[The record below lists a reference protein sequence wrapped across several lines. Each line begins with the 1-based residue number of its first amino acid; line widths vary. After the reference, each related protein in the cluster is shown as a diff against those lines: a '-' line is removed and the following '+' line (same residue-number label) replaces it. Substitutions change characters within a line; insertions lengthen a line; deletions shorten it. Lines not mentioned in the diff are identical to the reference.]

1 MPDGRNAALDIL
13 DAGGAFGAERPA
25 YLFGEASLSYGDL
38 RARSLRFASFLAAR
52 SIRPGDRVLL
62 ALPDTPAF
70 AIAFLGS
77 MLAGACPVALN
88 TGLTAQDYAFL
99 RSDAGAELVVTV
111 PGHAAL
117 GAVADGVQG
126 VCCDDMGPS
135 ALERFPADFAPRPAN
150 DALPGFMLYSSGST
164 GRPKGVPHRQ
174 QDLLAPAATWGTLLG
189 LSRQDVV
196 FSSSKCFFAYGLLAS
211 LALPLAVGASVVL
224 FPGKPGPCDVFDVL
238 AKYGPTAFF
247 GVPTLYNMLVRIFE
261 PDMRRHVPELCF
273 SAGEALPAVLH
284 EAWRELT
291 GREILDG
298 IGSTEAF
305 NVFIAN
311 SKGASRAG
319 FAGRAVPGFET
330 RLVDELG
337 NAVAPGTEGNL
348 LVRGRGLCRGYWNRP
363 EKTRETMLEDG
374 WLRTGD
380 VCVAKD
386 GWFAHRGRSDDMLKS
401 GGQWVSPVLVEE
413 ALLRHPAV
421 AECAVAARQVGG
433 LDVVCAY
440 VVPAPGSGPEKQ
452 LSLAW
457 RKFLR
462 TCLPEHMCP
471 ALFVCVTEL
480 PKTATG
486 KVQRFKLRQQ

>member
-1 MPDGRNAALDIL
+1 MHDGKNAALDIL
-13 DAGGAFGAERPA
+13 DVGAAFGAERPA
-25 YLFGEASLSYGDL
+25 YLFGDASLSYGDL
-38 RARSLRFASFLAAR
+38 RKRSLQFASFLASR

-62 ALPDTPAF
+62 VLPDTPAF

-88 TGLTAQDYAFL
+88 TSLAPQDYVFL
-99 RSDAGAELVVTV
+99 RSDAGAGLVVTV

-117 GAVADGVQG
+117 GAVAEGGQG
-126 VCCDDMGPS
+126 VCCDDWGPPDS
-135 ALERFPADFAPRPAN
+135 ESFPADFAPRPAD

-174 QDLLAPAATWGTLLG
+174 RDLLVPAATWGTVLG
-189 LSRQDVV
+189 LSCQDVV

-224 FPGKPGPCDVFDVL
+224 FPGKPGPGDVFDVL
-238 AKYGPTAFF
+238 ARYGPTAFF
-247 GVPTLYNMLVRIFE
+247 GVPTLYNMLIRIFE

-284 EAWRELT
+284 KAWLGLT

-311 SKGASRAG
+311 GKGASRAG
-319 FAGRAVPGFET
+319 FAGRPGPGFET
-330 RLVDELG
+330 RLVDDHGDE
-337 NAVAPGTEGNL
+337 VPPGTEGNL
-348 LVRGRGLCRGYWNRP
+348 LIRGQGLCRGYWNRP
-363 EKTRETMLEDG
+363 DKTRDTMLEGG

-380 VCVAKD
+380 VCVARD

-401 GGQWVSPVLVEE
+401 SGQWVSPVMVEE

-421 AECAVAARQVGG
+421 AECAVATRRVGG

-440 VVPAPGSGPEKQ
+440 VVPAPGAGSEEP
-452 LSLAW
+452 LALAW

-462 TCLPEHMCP
+462 ACLPEHMCP
-471 ALFVCVTEL
+471 ALFTCVTEL
-480 PKTATG
+480 PKTTTG
-486 KVQRFKLRQQ
+486 KVQRFKLRQE